1 MLTTKLD
8 LFGGRISCIKFAIH
22 LAIKLHEEQGNHDM
36 TRINWEMLNQP
47 ILVLEMVDLM
57 F

>member
-36 TRINWEMLNQP
+36 TRIYWEMLNQ
-47 ILVLEMVDLM
+47 IELNEVETE
-57 F
+57 